1 MVLDTSVFLALLNR
15 EPEADNFAAAIE
27 EAESIL
33 VSASTYVEAGIIVT
47 RRFGEKG
54 RAFLDEIIMNA
65 GIQITPVTPTQAR
78 LAVDAFAKYGK
89 GQGHPAQLNFGDC
102 FAYALAKESDR
113 PLLFKGEDFAKTDL
127 RLFRPK

>member
-15 EPEADNFAAAIE
+15 EPEADDFAAAIE

-33 VSASTYVEAGIIVT
+33 VSASTYVEAGIVVT